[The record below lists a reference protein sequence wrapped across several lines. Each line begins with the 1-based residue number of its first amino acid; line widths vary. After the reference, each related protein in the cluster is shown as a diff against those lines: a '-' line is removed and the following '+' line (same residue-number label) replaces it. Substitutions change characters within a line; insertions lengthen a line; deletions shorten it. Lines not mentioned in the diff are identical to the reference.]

1 MKITNNKI
9 YDTVKEVVGEDSL
22 KVVEFLKDKK
32 NISDFKIAEKVKTD
46 IHEIRNILYRL
57 YNHNLVTYYRKKDRQ
72 KGWYISYWTFNKKRI
87 KDLMKQ
93 LHYSKMERFTQRLR
107 EEKAKNFLK
116 KAFQGIDNKLSEN
129 CFDNYGNFS
138 FGMKEHIV
146 IPGTKY
152 IPELGIYGMGISV
165 TLGRPGYRVKRRHR
179 TKSKV
184 GLRHVLTLDEAKL
197 FIKDEFEVEI
207 AR

>member
-1 MKITNNKI
+1 MLKPRIEKV
-9 YDTVKEVVGEDSL
+9 TV
-22 KVVEFLKDKK
+22 
-32 NISDFKIAEKVKTD
+32 NISVGRSGEPLERAV
-46 IHEIRNILYRL
+46 NILNQLTEQKPCKRKAKKTIRDFGIRKGESIAC
-57 YNHNLVTYYRKKDRQ
+57 LVT
-72 KGWYISYWTFNKKRI
+72 
-87 KDLMKQ
+87 
-93 LHYSKMERFTQRLR
+93 LR

-116 KAFQGIDNKLSEN
+116 KALQGVDNKLSGD

-179 TKSKV
+179 NKSKV
-184 GLRHVLTLDEAKL
+184 GLRHLLTLEEAKV
-197 FIKDEFEVEI
+197 FIEEEFAVEI
-207 AR
+207 LR

>member
-1 MKITNNKI
+1 MLKPRIEKV
-9 YDTVKEVVGEDSL
+9 TV
-22 KVVEFLKDKK
+22 
-32 NISDFKIAEKVKTD
+32 NISVGRSGEPLERAV
-46 IHEIRNILYRL
+46 NILNQLTEQKPCKRKAKKTIRDFGIRKGESIAC
-57 YNHNLVTYYRKKDRQ
+57 LVT
-72 KGWYISYWTFNKKRI
+72 
-87 KDLMKQ
+87 
-93 LHYSKMERFTQRLR
+93 LR

-116 KAFQGIDNKLSEN
+116 KAFQGVDNKLSGA

-179 TKSKV
+179 NKSKV
-184 GLRHVLTLDEAKL
+184 GLRHLLTLEEGKV
-197 FIKDEFEVEI
+197 FIEDEFEVEI
-207 AR
+207 SR